1 MVLIMMMMMMTMM
14 MMSQSSNES
23 YLLEYD
29 KRNRSIARGAR
40 AGRHLERRGH
50 IRGHQGAAT
59 GSGGCQNGLGR
70 LALVRRPAGAN
81 LRGRYPT
88 NIKKSAIKSASLCG
102 AGILYTYNIPG
113 RGTAARSAR
122 TRTRTRTRTQGRTSW
137 SMMPKA

>member
-1 MVLIMMMMMMTMM
+1 MMMMMMTMM

-81 LRGRYPT
+81 LRGRYPP
-88 NIKKSAIKSASLCG
+88 NIKKPAIESASLCR
-102 AGILYTYNIPG
+102 AGIHKLALHYCRPTISLAEAML
-113 RGTAARSAR
+113 RGLHADADADADAHRATPRGA
-122 TRTRTRTRTQGRTSW
+122 
-137 SMMPKA
+137 